1 MDTLTRHTR
10 GLLPFSLSVF
20 VCMQQPAADYQRV
33 WPVSRRAGC
42 LLLDPG
48 GSSTVAGNALNDFVG
63 TMCDGNFV
71 SHKNSRK
78 TRERE
83 MTEHRSP
90 PNKRRNGFEWCN
102 LSIRTNNYSAFG
114 FPWMCFTCV
123 TLVPPQLLQMM
134 GLPNWSFRQQQLLQ
148 SYTARMELVAHTV
161 GRAT

>member
-20 VCMQQPAADYQRV
+20 VCIQQPVAKLG

-48 GSSTVAGNALNDFVG
+48 GSSTLAGNALNDFVG
-63 TMCDGNFV
+63 TMWDVNFV
-71 SHKNSRK
+71 SHENGRK

-83 MTEHRSP
+83 MS
-90 PNKRRNGFEWCN
+90 RNGFEWCN
-102 LSIRTNNYSAFG
+102 LSVRTKNYSAFG

-123 TLVPPQLLQMM
+123 TLVSPQPQLLQMM

-148 SYTARMELVAHTV
+148 SYTARMELAAHSV